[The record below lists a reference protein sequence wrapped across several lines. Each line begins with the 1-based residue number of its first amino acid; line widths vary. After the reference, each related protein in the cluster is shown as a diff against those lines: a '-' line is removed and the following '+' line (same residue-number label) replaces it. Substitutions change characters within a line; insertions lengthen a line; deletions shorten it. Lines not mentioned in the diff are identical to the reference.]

1 MLSGE
6 TGAKPSVNDGMLSAE
21 YGWPSAGSDLS
32 SDTPLAQVSPRLAA
46 VWTTLHS
53 PTFCSRWA

>member
-21 YGWPSAGSDLS
+21 KDWPSAGSGRS
-32 SDTPLAQVSPRLAA
+32 SETPLAKVSPRLAA
-46 VWTTLHS
+46 VWTTLHR